1 MPSYSA
7 LPHSETSPAEHRA
20 HDRHPIF
27 AKATI
32 CQDQRELPCTVQ
44 NVSASGALVEFEMER
59 IGFSDDKPV
68 AFSVPGLGDC
78 MADLRWFTPQKAGLE
93 FRLSERE
100 TQVLEAFLAS
110 RLADEF

>member
-1 MPSYSA
+1 MPSHSA
-7 LPHSETSPAEHRA
+7 QPHSEPPLAEHRA
-20 HDRHPIF
+20 HDRHPTF

-32 CQDQRELPCTVQ
+32 CQDQQELSCTVQ
-44 NVSASGALVEFEMER
+44 NVSASGALVEFDMER
-59 IGFSDDKPV
+59 IGLSDDKPV
-68 AFSVPGLGDC
+68 TFCVPGLGDC
-78 MADLRWFTPQKAGLE
+78 MADLRWITPQKAGLE